1 MTGESILQE
10 AERIINGDRAEQY
23 GNACESLERIAD
35 MWNSYIFTTT
45 EGPQP
50 LGPVDVA
57 NMMVL
62 LKVSRSKTSLDR
74 YEFHRDSHVDMAG
87 YAGLGGKAW
96 DEIQESVKP
105 EPRQWVRIE
114 DVPSG
119 VRVTDKDNDVFVWEY
134 GNLTFRGDD
143 WGHVSPTF
151 NENLGPFTEV
161 IDD

>member
-1 MTGESILQE
+1 MTESILQE

-23 GNACESLERIAD
+23 GNACDSLERIAS
-35 MWNSYIFTTT
+35 MWNSYIFATY

-96 DEIQESVKP
+96 DEIQESLKTKA
-105 EPRQWVRIE
+105 EPRVWQSLTE
-114 DVPSG
+114 VPDG
-119 VRVTDKDNDVFVWEY
+119 VRVRGKDDDPGIEWYPDDTTLYDEY
-134 GNLTFRGDD
+134 
-143 WGHVSPTF
+143 
-151 NENLGPFTEV
+151 GPFTEV